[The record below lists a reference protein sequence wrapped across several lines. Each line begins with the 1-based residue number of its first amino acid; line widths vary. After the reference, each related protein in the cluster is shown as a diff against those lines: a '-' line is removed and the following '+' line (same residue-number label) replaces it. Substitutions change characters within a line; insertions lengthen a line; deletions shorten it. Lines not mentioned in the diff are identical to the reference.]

1 MTRLVESS
9 DWVPKG
15 DIILESA
22 AENAVKSKKHLL
34 VVAGP
39 GAGKTELLA
48 QKTDYLF
55 QTNLS
60 KNPRKI
66 LAISFKKDAADN
78 LKERIVK
85 RYGNEYGS
93 RFSSLTYDAFS
104 KRILDQFRTALPEE
118 FIPQKNYL
126 VEDKNIIESVFCKY
140 FQGFSQWKNIQKK
153 STIENAL
160 YKNMKSDIWID
171 LLRGSEDNKAC
182 LTFKM
187 INILATR
194 IIITNPKI
202 KELLQMTYSHVFL
215 DEFQDTT
222 DLQYD
227 LVRACFLNGDS
238 IITAVGDNKQRIMEW
253 AGARK
258 TIFLDFKRDFNS
270 DKVSLIMNH
279 RSAPRLVDLQKRMY
293 ESLGENELEAHPSD
307 NWSLDDG
314 EIKLFISSDE
324 KAEAERIV
332 PDIVKKIS
340 IGVKVDDICI
350 LVKQTAEKY
359 SAEIITLLK
368 SYGVRARIENDFQ
381 DSLKQSVV
389 LLILNIFK
397 VSLNIQTA
405 DEWENLE
412 NFWLKIT
419 GLAEGIGGHT
429 FDSVQTELNELIYY
443 CQNRLND
450 ISDKNDFVVL
460 VQEIIKKLEV
470 ERICRAFPE
479 YEQGNY
485 LVTVLNIFVEL
496 FWKEYNSIDGFK
508 VAIEKF
514 QGKNTIPIMTIH
526 KSKGLEYEA
535 VYFVGLEDSAFWNF
549 KNQPEADRSAF
560 FVAISRA
567 KRYMSFSYCEKRSN
581 LVDYYNPS
589 GNQKNDNINEFFDL
603 LLQPGVATIVSGE

>member
-1 MTRLVESS
+1 
-9 DWVPKG
+9 
-15 DIILESA
+15 
-22 AENAVKSKKHLL
+22 
-34 VVAGP
+34 
-39 GAGKTELLA
+39 
-48 QKTDYLF
+48 
-55 QTNLS
+55 
-60 KNPRKI
+60 
-66 LAISFKKDAADN
+66 
-78 LKERIVK
+78 
-85 RYGNEYGS
+85 
-93 RFSSLTYDAFS
+93 
-104 KRILDQFRTALPEE
+104 
-118 FIPQKNYL
+118 
-126 VEDKNIIESVFCKY
+126 
-140 FQGFSQWKNIQKK
+140 
-153 STIENAL
+153 
-160 YKNMKSDIWID
+160 
-171 LLRGSEDNKAC
+171 
-182 LTFKM
+182 
-187 INILATR
+187 
-194 IIITNPKI
+194 
-202 KELLQMTYSHVFL
+202 
-215 DEFQDTT
+215 
-222 DLQYD
+222 
-227 LVRACFLNGDS
+227 
-238 IITAVGDNKQRIMEW
+238 
-253 AGARK
+253 
-258 TIFLDFKRDFNS
+258 
-270 DKVSLIMNH
+270 
-279 RSAPRLVDLQKRMY
+279 MY

-307 NWSLDDG
+307 NWSFDDG

-397 VSLNIQTA
+397 VSLKIQTA

-485 LVTVLNIFVEL
+485 LVTVLNIFVDL
-496 FWKEYNSIDGFK
+496 FWKEYNLIDGFK

-514 QGKNTIPIMTIH
+514 QGENTIPIMTIH

-581 LVDYYNPS
+581 LVNYYNPS
-589 GNQKNDNINEFFDL
+589 GDQKNDNINEFFDL
-603 LLQPGVATIVSGE
+603 LLQPGVATIVS

>member
-1 MTRLVESS
+1 MNRFVESS

-22 AENAVKSKKHLL
+22 AENAVKSNQHLL

-104 KRILDQFRTALPEE
+104 KRVLDQFRTALPEGL
-118 FIPQKNYL
+118 IPQKNYL
-126 VEDKNIIESVFCKY
+126 VEDENIIESVFSKY
-140 FQGFSQWKNIQKK
+140 FQGFSQWKKTSKK
-153 STIENAL
+153 STIDNAL

-171 LLRGSEDNKAC
+171 LLRDSEDNKAC

-202 KELLQMTYSHVFL
+202 KDLLQMTYSHVFL

-227 LVRACFLNGDS
+227 LVKDCFLNGDS
-238 IITAVGDNKQRIMEW
+238 IVTAVGDNKQRIMEW

-258 TIFLDFKRDFNS
+258 TIFLDFQRDFNS

-307 NWSLDDG
+307 NWSFDDG

-332 PDIVKKIS
+332 SDIVKKIS

-460 VQEIIKKLEV
+460 VQEIIKKIEV

-485 LVTVLNIFVEL
+485 LVTVLNIFVDL

-514 QGKNTIPIMTIH
+514 QGENTIPIMTIH

-567 KRYMSFSYCEKRSN
+567 KRYMSFSYCKKRSN
-581 LVDYYNPS
+581 LVNYYNPS
-589 GNQKNDNINEFFDL
+589 GDQKNDSINEFFEL
-603 LLQPGVATIVSGE
+603 LLQSGVATIVS

>member
-215 DEFQDTT
+215 D
-222 DLQYD
+222 L
-227 LVRACFLNGDS
+227 
-238 IITAVGDNKQRIMEW
+238 
-253 AGARK
+253 
-258 TIFLDFKRDFNS
+258 KRDFNS

-397 VSLNIQTA
+397 VSLKIQTA

-412 NFWLKIT
+412 DFWLRIT
-419 GLAEGIGGHT
+419 GLAEGVGGHT
-429 FDSVQTELNELIYY
+429 FDSAQTELNELIYY

-450 ISDKNDFVVL
+450 ISDKNDFVAL

-567 KRYMSFSYCEKRSN
+567 KRYMSFS
-581 LVDYYNPS
+581 
-589 GNQKNDNINEFFDL
+589 
-603 LLQPGVATIVSGE
+603 